1 MPRLTFPTG
10 TTTSTFASAFEDS
23 TFAQPPNYQFSLM
36 ERILSLLPS
45 TTEVLYALGAEDTL
59 AAVTHECDFPPQAQ
73 NKPQVTSARI
83 NPSFS
88 SAKIDSLVREQLDD
102 TGTLYAL
109 DMDLVR
115 ELRPDAVL
123 TQQLCTVCA
132 VGYETVRG
140 AMRSLPEPPEVLNI
154 EPRTLSEVFA
164 SFEQIAALIDRRDA
178 GAELVRKLRERF
190 SAIEKA
196 PATRVLF
203 LEWLIP
209 PFSAGH
215 WMAELVEGAGG
226 IPVLADQGSHSRNI
240 SWETIAKADFDVLVV
255 SPCGFNVERGMQD
268 IESSPELRKLREER
282 PSLRVL
288 LFDGN
293 HYFSR
298 PGPRLVESAEMLAK
312 ALRNIPS
319 AEAGASIPVPY
330 RFC

>member
-1 MPRLTFPTG
+1 M
-10 TTTSTFASAFEDS
+10 
-23 TFAQPPNYQFSLM
+23 Q
-36 ERILSLLPS
+36 RILSLLPS

-59 AAVTHECDFPPQAQ
+59 AAVTHECDFPPQARS
-73 NKPQVTSARI
+73 KPQVTSARI
-83 NPSFS
+83 NPSLS
-88 SAKIDSLVREQLDD
+88 SSEIDALVREQLDD

-109 DMDLVR
+109 DMDLIR

-132 VGYETVRG
+132 VGFETVRG

-154 EPRTLSEVFA
+154 EPRNLSQVFA
-164 SFEQIAALIDRRDA
+164 SFEQIAELTGRPDD
-178 GAELVRKLRERF
+178 GKELVRQLRTRLA
-190 SAIEKA
+190 AIEKA
-196 PATRVLF
+196 PPTRVLF

-215 WMAELVEGAGG
+215 WMAELIEGAGG
-226 IPVLADQGSHSRNI
+226 IPVLADKGTHSRGI
-240 SWETIAKADFDVLVV
+240 SWEAIHAADFDVLVV
-255 SPCGFNVERGMQD
+255 SPCGFDVERGMQD
-268 IESSPELRKLREER
+268 IESSPELQELREKR
-282 PSLRVL
+282 PSLRII

-312 ALRNIPS
+312 ALRGIPAS
-319 AEAGASIPVPY
+319 EAEASIPVPY